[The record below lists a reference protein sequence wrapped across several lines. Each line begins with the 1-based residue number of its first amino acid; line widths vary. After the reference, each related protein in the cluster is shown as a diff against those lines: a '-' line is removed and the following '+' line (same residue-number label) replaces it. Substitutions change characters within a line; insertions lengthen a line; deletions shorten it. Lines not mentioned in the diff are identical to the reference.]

1 MRIVQV
7 VSMID
12 ELQELAL
19 DIFRFTFHLHIQ
31 LDAFRIPR
39 DQNSK
44 EDIFNKITDFADYS
58 VLISY
63 LKLKRSKS

>member
-7 VSMID
+7 GSMID

-31 LDAFRIPR
+31 LDAFWIPR
-39 DQNSK
+39 EQNSK
-44 EDIFNKITDFADYS
+44 VDIFSKITDFVDYS